1 MRSGIWDI
9 VWDTVAPVPGSDLS
23 PQRRRSPSPA
33 PPPPV
38 PGPAHQSRLTSDSEI
53 VSWLGRGGFGDVIK
67 VKNKL
72 DEKEYAI
79 KRILLDPADRSTNR
93 RLYREVKL
101 LSRLNHENVVRYYNS
116 WQELCSSR
124 PETGLTE
131 GETGARWSG
140 V

>member
-1 MRSGIWDI
+1 MLKVCNQEIFRSFHQ
-9 VWDTVAPVPGSDLS
+9 TLTLS
-23 PQRRRSPSPA
+23 
-33 PPPPV
+33 V
-38 PGPAHQSRLTSDSEI
+38 
-53 VSWLGRGGFGDVIK
+53 
-67 VKNKL
+67 
-72 DEKEYAI
+72 EYV
-79 KRILLDPADRSTNR
+79 LLCLLCPNR